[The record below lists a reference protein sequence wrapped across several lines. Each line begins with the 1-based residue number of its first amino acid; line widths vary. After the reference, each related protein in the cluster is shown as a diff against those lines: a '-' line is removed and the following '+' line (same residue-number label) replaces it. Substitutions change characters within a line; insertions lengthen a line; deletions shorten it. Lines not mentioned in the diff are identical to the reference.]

1 MFDVTTLSKRY
12 FGLRLTVEADDG
24 KRDIDLEIEPPKL
37 KTMKRLMALSKSGE
51 DENQI
56 DMLTDAM
63 QKLLS
68 KNKSGYKVPRELIE
82 ELNFDELQAILEAFL
97 SWIAEVQNLKKLN
110 VPYYPAEGDA
120 GHFDIQTLPE
130 KLVSEYTRFNLREV
144 DELNYLFLP
153 LFTRCGNLPLYAN
166 REGAGIPGKKCWAI
180 RQTEPDRGA
189 LRAQF
194 GNQKANGG

>member
-97 SWIAEVQNLKKLN
+97 SWIAEVQNQK
-110 VPYYPAEGDA
+110 
-120 GHFDIQTLPE
+120 
-130 KLVSEYTRFNLREV
+130 
-144 DELNYLFLP
+144 
-153 LFTRCGNLPLYAN
+153 
-166 REGAGIPGKKCWAI
+166 
-180 RQTEPDRGA
+180 TECPVLSRRG
-189 LRAQF
+189 
-194 GNQKANGG
+194 

>member
-97 SWIAEVQNLKKLN
+97 SWVADVQNQK
-110 VPYYPAEGDA
+110 
-120 GHFDIQTLPE
+120 
-130 KLVSEYTRFNLREV
+130 
-144 DELNYLFLP
+144 
-153 LFTRCGNLPLYAN
+153 
-166 REGAGIPGKKCWAI
+166 
-180 RQTEPDRGA
+180 TECPVLSRRG
-189 LRAQF
+189 
-194 GNQKANGG
+194 

>member
-12 FGLRLTVEADDG
+12 FGLRLTVETDDG

-37 KTMKRLMALSKSGE
+37 KTMKRLMALSKAGE

-82 ELNFDELQAILEAFL
+82 ELDFDELQAILEAFL
-97 SWIAEVQNLKKLN
+97 SWIAEVQN
-110 VPYYPAEGDA
+110 
-120 GHFDIQTLPE
+120 
-130 KLVSEYTRFNLREV
+130 
-144 DELNYLFLP
+144 
-153 LFTRCGNLPLYAN
+153 
-166 REGAGIPGKKCWAI
+166 
-180 RQTEPDRGA
+180 
-189 LRAQF
+189 
-194 GNQKANGG
+194 QKN

>member
-97 SWIAEVQNLKKLN
+97 SWIAEVQNQKKLN

-130 KLVSEYTRFNLREV
+130 KLVSEYTGFNLREV
-144 DELNYLFLP
+144 DELNYFV
-153 LFTRCGNLPLYAN
+153 FCLYLRDA
-166 REGAGIPGKKCWAI
+166 AI
-180 RQTEPDRGA
+180 YRYMQTEKGQEYLKNAGRLGRRNRTVVLCA
-189 LRAQF
+189 LNLEIKKRT
-194 GNQKANGG
+194 GG

>member
-12 FGLRLTVEADDG
+12 FGLRLTVETDDG

-37 KTMKRLMALSKSGE
+37 KTMKRLMALSKARE

-82 ELNFDELQAILEAFL
+82 ELDFDELQAILEAFL
-97 SWIAEVQNLKKLN
+97 SWIAEVQN
-110 VPYYPAEGDA
+110 
-120 GHFDIQTLPE
+120 
-130 KLVSEYTRFNLREV
+130 
-144 DELNYLFLP
+144 
-153 LFTRCGNLPLYAN
+153 
-166 REGAGIPGKKCWAI
+166 
-180 RQTEPDRGA
+180 
-189 LRAQF
+189 
-194 GNQKANGG
+194 QKN

>member
-51 DENQI
+51 EENQI

-97 SWIAEVQNLKKLN
+97 SWIAEVQN
-110 VPYYPAEGDA
+110 
-120 GHFDIQTLPE
+120 
-130 KLVSEYTRFNLREV
+130 
-144 DELNYLFLP
+144 
-153 LFTRCGNLPLYAN
+153 
-166 REGAGIPGKKCWAI
+166 
-180 RQTEPDRGA
+180 
-189 LRAQF
+189 
-194 GNQKANGG
+194 QKN

>member
-82 ELNFDELQAILEAFL
+82 ELNFDELQAILEAIL
-97 SWIAEVQNLKKLN
+97 SWIAEVQN
-110 VPYYPAEGDA
+110 
-120 GHFDIQTLPE
+120 
-130 KLVSEYTRFNLREV
+130 
-144 DELNYLFLP
+144 
-153 LFTRCGNLPLYAN
+153 
-166 REGAGIPGKKCWAI
+166 
-180 RQTEPDRGA
+180 
-189 LRAQF
+189 
-194 GNQKANGG
+194 QKN